1 MAGFAGTVALVT
13 GGGSGIGRTTALALA
28 REGIRVVVANRHEA
42 DGQNTVEQIRAA
54 GGDALFVRTDVTQ
67 ETEVRALIERV
78 AQTFGRLDYAV
89 NNAGVSQR
97 AVPLVEMTEDEFQQV
112 MDVNVKGVWLCLKYE
127 IPQMLATGGA
137 IVNMASL
144 AGVVGFPG
152 AAIYAA
158 SKHAVIGLTRSAALD
173 YARSGIR
180 VNAICPGFIQ
190 GGGALDRFVDGNQAT
205 LAQLRS
211 TVPQD
216 RLGATDDVASAVLYL
231 CSDAAAFMTGQA
243 LVLDGGYT
251 AG

>member
-13 GGGSGIGRTTALALA
+13 GGGSGIGRATALAFA
-28 REGIRVVVANRHEA
+28 REGIRVVVANRHEE
-42 DGQNTVEQIRAA
+42 DGQDTVQQIRVA
-54 GGDALFVRTDVTQ
+54 GGEALFVRTDVTR
-67 ETEVRALIERV
+67 ETEVRALLERV

-89 NNAGVSQR
+89 NNAGVSQQ
-97 AVPLVEMTEDEFQQV
+97 AVPLTELTEDEFQQV
-112 MDVNVKGVWLCLKYE
+112 MDVNVKAVWLCLKYE

-152 AAIYAA
+152 AAIYTA

-173 YARSGIR
+173 HARSGIR

-190 GGGALDRFVDGNQAT
+190 GGGALDRFVDGSQAT
-205 LAQLRS
+205 LAQLRA

-216 RLGATDDVASAVLYL
+216 RLGTTDDVAGAVLYL
-231 CSDAAAFMTGQA
+231 CSNAAAFMTGQA
-243 LVLDGGYT
+243 LMLDGGYS

>member
-1 MAGFAGTVALVT
+1 MVGFAGTVALVT

-78 AQTFGRLDYAV
+78 VQTFGRLDYAV

>member
-13 GGGSGIGRTTALALA
+13 GGGSGIGRTTALAFA

-42 DGQNTVEQIRAA
+42 DGQHTVEQIRAA

-78 AQTFGRLDYAV
+78 AQAFGRLDYAV

-97 AVPLVEMTEDEFQQV
+97 AVPLVEMTEAEFQQV

-127 IPQMLATGGA
+127 IPQMLGTGGA

-190 GGGALDRFVDGNQAT
+190 GGGALDRFVNGNQAT
-205 LAQLRS
+205 LAQMRS

-216 RLGATDDVASAVLYL
+216 RLGTTDDVASAVLYL
-231 CSDAAAFMTGQA
+231 CSDAAAFMTGQT